1 MSAVKERIL
10 GAVTVMNENDAQILW
25 NMITQTFSESWENI
39 EEIKP
44 DDWDLQILDEIKENP
59 ECREF
64 MSEEDAMKELGLV

>member
-44 DDWDLQILDEIKENP
+44 DEWDLQMLDEIKENP